1 MDAQGW
7 SSRRALAKAHGVA
20 ESTIR
25 RWELAGT
32 VERHKRAGRRPLFRL
47 VGGHSV
53 PGVEQSVPKS
63 VPRVEQSRARERVE
77 HFQSGPVQKVERRK
91 RVEQSR
97 APRVEQSRARLRA
110 ESYRPPPVEKP
121 SRLERVERFEDL
133 LSAIRIAQQSV
144 PSSRLEELE
153 ERVEELHARE
163 VVEELP
169 YTPQIPGKAFALAA
183 GLGFGVTGL
192 VVWQAKRRRRK
203 ALARQQ
209 ALLVRQRKVVEFPNV
224 PARLTTARF

>member
-7 SSRRALAKAHGVA
+7 SSRRALAKAHGVH
-20 ESTIR
+20 ERTVTK
-25 RWELAGT
+25 WLKAGK
-32 VERHKRAGRRPLFRL
+32 VEQLQRPGERPLVRL
-47 VGGHSV
+47 RKVGGHTV
-53 PGVEQSVPKS
+53 PKSVPKS
-63 VPRVEQSRARERVE
+63 VPFSVSADVEKGHTVPKSVPKSVPSRRR
-77 HFQSGPVQKVERRK
+77 VERR
-91 RVEQSR
+91 
-97 APRVEQSRARLRA
+97 PRRLRA

-209 ALLVRQRKVVEFPNV
+209 ALLVRQRKVVEFPYV
-224 PARLTTARF
+224 PALRTNGRF